1 MHTYMYIHVRNFE
14 ENKKSSR
21 PGRPPLKNTQTLKIN
36 SKQLNFNNVIILIQN
51 VKRLETI
58 FKR

>member
-1 MHTYMYIHVRNFE
+1 MYIHVRKFG

-21 PGRPPLKNTQTLKIN
+21 PGRPLLKNTQTLKIN
-36 SKQLNFNNVIILIQN
+36 SKQLNFNNVIISIQN

-58 FKR
+58 FKRQK